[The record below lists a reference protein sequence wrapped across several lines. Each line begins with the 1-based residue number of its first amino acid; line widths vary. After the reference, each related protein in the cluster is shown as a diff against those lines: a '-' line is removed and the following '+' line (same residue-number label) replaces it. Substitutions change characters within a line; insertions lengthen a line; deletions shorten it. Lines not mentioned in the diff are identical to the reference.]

1 LALKSVAPD
10 EEERTLLRSRI
21 QALEAELAASR
32 ERASEL
38 VKANMT
44 LKRSLDALA
53 TEPELDKCLG
63 LVLRAI
69 TEQLSADSSV
79 LWLTDLLAETIKPVL
94 VCRQDEIVSAL
105 SVNHPAAYRP
115 DRLDLSNPVHA
126 RLYHS
131 RSAVIIEDLRSDQL
145 LRPQEREYL
154 LSLGTRTC
162 VLVPLIFSEQLVGAF
177 GLRFLELRHFGPEEL
192 ELAQALADQAT
203 LVLQLNRLAD
213 AAREAAVAREREKA
227 AIGRAVELSR
237 VNATLRASVARL
249 ADEPSTDAF
258 LGHVLLEL
266 ISQLDGQISA
276 LFLYHAAA
284 DCLRMH
290 LQARAG
296 GVLERPD
303 STPELALFRNSIPA
317 GRMPLWR
324 ELVSQRRALFFSLEE
339 VDRLLY
345 PVAADVFRA
354 QGTRSILHVPLLY
367 VFSVIGR
374 LVVKFLQVFIFCWL
388 PANGVR

>member
-1 LALKSVAPD
+1 MSSRSSTTDTLALKSVAPD

-154 LSLGTRTC
+154 LSLDRRTC
-162 VLVPLIFSEQLVGAF
+162 VLVPL
-177 GLRFLELRHFGPEEL
+177 
-192 ELAQALADQAT
+192 
-203 LVLQLNRLAD
+203 
-213 AAREAAVAREREKA
+213 
-227 AIGRAVELSR
+227 
-237 VNATLRASVARL
+237 
-249 ADEPSTDAF
+249 
-258 LGHVLLEL
+258 
-266 ISQLDGQISA
+266 SA
-276 LFLYHAAA
+276 
-284 DCLRMH
+284 
-290 LQARAG
+290 G
-296 GVLERPD
+296 
-303 STPELALFRNSIPA
+303 
-317 GRMPLWR
+317 
-324 ELVSQRRALFFSLEE
+324 
-339 VDRLLY
+339 
-345 PVAADVFRA
+345 
-354 QGTRSILHVPLLY
+354 
-367 VFSVIGR
+367 
-374 LVVKFLQVFIFCWL
+374 
-388 PANGVR
+388 